1 MDNITPTLATD
12 RAPRVPRIV
21 IVGGGAGGL
30 HLATRLGDTVG
41 RRGQADVVLVDRYPT
56 HFWKPLLHEA
66 ASGHRDPASHTIEY
80 AAQAKRHGF
89 RFVQGALQ
97 RVDRAAR
104 TATIAAVHDADGT
117 EILPQRELDYDDLVL
132 AVGSVT
138 NFFNVPGAARHA
150 LPLENLDQAEDFRR
164 KFLAAC
170 TKANHLAEQQPAR
183 RAAPICINVIG
194 AGATGVE
201 LAAALR
207 HAIQQLTTYRFKALV
222 SARDVHIRLIEGGP
236 RILPALDERL
246 SGKMHAQL
254 RTLNVDVL
262 TETRVA
268 EVGADAVT
276 TATGE
281 RLASDITIWAAG
293 VAGPAILREL
303 GDIALNRSNQVIVTD
318 TLQTPDDPHVYAFGD
333 CAACPSADAS
343 GFLPPRAQVAHQQ
356 AVYLGEALVRRLA
369 GKPVTGF
376 TFRDAGTVVSLGQA
390 GAVYQGDLGVRSR
403 SLIVDGLAAI
413 GLYKFLYRKHLFSV
427 YGLKRALFQSL
438 SHWLQSRNQPSIK
451 LH

>member
-1 MDNITPTLATD
+1 M
-12 RAPRVPRIV
+12 
-21 IVGGGAGGL
+21 
-30 HLATRLGDTVG
+30 
-41 RRGQADVVLVDRYPT
+41 
-56 HFWKPLLHEA
+56 
-66 ASGHRDPASHTIEY
+66 
-80 AAQAKRHGF
+80 
-89 RFVQGALQ
+89 
-97 RVDRAAR
+97 
-104 TATIAAVHDADGT
+104 
-117 EILPQRELDYDDLVL
+117 L

-207 HAIQQLTTYRFKALV
+207 DAIQQLTTYRFKALV

-254 RTLNVDVL
+254 RALNVDVL
-262 TETRVA
+262 TDTRVA

-276 TATGE
+276 TSTGE

-293 VAGPAILREL
+293 VAGP
-303 GDIALNRSNQVIVTD
+303 RS
-318 TLQTPDDPHVYAFGD
+318 
-333 CAACPSADAS
+333 
-343 GFLPPRAQVAHQQ
+343 
-356 AVYLGEALVRRLA
+356 
-369 GKPVTGF
+369 
-376 TFRDAGTVVSLGQA
+376 
-390 GAVYQGDLGVRSR
+390 
-403 SLIVDGLAAI
+403 
-413 GLYKFLYRKHLFSV
+413 
-427 YGLKRALFQSL
+427 
-438 SHWLQSRNQPSIK
+438 
-451 LH
+451 